1 MPDGRSRLPAHQASS
16 SDSAR
21 NTAAK
26 PSRRR
31 LGGVSISGIERDG
44 NWAVIGP
51 AWIIRKNGPLLS
63 NLLSRHGYG
72 MAGIAGSGQRGD
84 RQSGGAGNRESVRVS
99 LGGCRIIK
107 KTRSE

>member
-26 PSRRR
+26 PSSRR

-63 NLLSRHGYG
+63 ILPSPQGSR
-72 MAGIAGSGQRGD
+72 MAGAAVSGRRGAL
-84 RQSGGAGNRESVRVS
+84 RQQQEIGRAHVELQS
-99 LGGCRIIK
+99 LMRN
-107 KTRSE
+107 SYAV